1 MKQRHRKHL
10 VDARQA
16 ARLAHRF
23 DREALMQRGMR
34 SSLSWLAEE
43 RRRNNWRKK
52 KRAYRKALKFFG
64 GDKWIEAPLR
74 AMAHRV
80 LPTTINM
87 IPHRL
92 ATKAQVDALIARD
105 LAGGC
110 GLIVIDSAVLAR

>member
-23 DREALMQRGMR
+23 DREALMQRGVR

-52 KRAYRKALKFFG
+52 KRDYRKRVKFFG
-64 GDKWIEAPLR
+64 GTQWSPAEICR
-74 AMAHRV
+74 
-80 LPTTINM
+80 INFNSK
-87 IPHRL
+87 
-92 ATKAQVDALIARD
+92 ATQDALAAGLPIGRDGLPADPEKFGVIALD
-105 LAGGC
+105 
-110 GLIVIDSAVLAR
+110 ARH